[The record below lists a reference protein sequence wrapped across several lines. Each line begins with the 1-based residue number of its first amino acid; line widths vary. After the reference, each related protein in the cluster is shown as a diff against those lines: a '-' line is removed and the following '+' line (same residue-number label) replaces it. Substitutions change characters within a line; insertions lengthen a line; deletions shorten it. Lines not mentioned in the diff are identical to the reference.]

1 MRRILSRGLLLSLI
15 FTAGA
20 AVVPNPTS
28 GWVSGGRANATLE
41 DLESW
46 IHLQVKLTESKMY
59 GNISPAN
66 ALRGVILASPSKA
79 DPNYYYYWIR
89 DGALVMRS
97 VLLLR
102 ETTQGT
108 ERARHDQAMIDYV
121 HFSRANQIQTGP
133 EAMGEPRFNTD
144 GTINTEPWGRPQND
158 GPALRA
164 LTLMRYARALIAEGK
179 KDFVVKE
186 LYNGKFPADSVIK
199 ADLEYI
205 GHHWRFKCIDIWEEI
220 WGQHFFTRAVQ
231 LAALREG
238 AAFAREL
245 GDVGAAG
252 FYEKEANNVEGELAK
267 HWSTQRDYYLATVDS
282 NAGPDHQKPTELDTA
297 VLLGALSAEQAA
309 GPLALTDG
317 KILSTAV
324 KIENAFA
331 VLYAV
336 NKDKKLGTA
345 IGRYTEDY
353 YYGGNPWPLATAAFA
368 ELHYKVAKALKAA
381 SAFKLESSQLSF
393 FKQAVAGTPGV
404 TLAEGTDLA
413 ANENLRLQVI
423 AALIARGDGFMDR
436 IRFHANK
443 DGSLSEQFDRDSG
456 FMRSAYDLTWSY
468 SSFIRATLARDAAT
482 TN

>member
-1 MRRILSRGLLLSLI
+1 
-15 FTAGA
+15 
-20 AVVPNPTS
+20 
-28 GWVSGGRANATLE
+28 
-41 DLESW
+41 
-46 IHLQVKLTESKMY
+46 MY

-66 ALRGVILASPSKA
+66 ALRGVILASPSKL

-102 ETTQGT
+102 ETTQGA
-108 ERARHDQAMIDYV
+108 EHDRHDKAMIDYV
-121 HFSRANQIQTGP
+121 RFSRANQIQTGP

-179 KDFVVKE
+179 KDFVDKE
-186 LYNGKFPADSVIK
+186 LYSGKYPADTVIK

-205 GHHWRFKCIDIWEEI
+205 GHHWRFKCIDLWEEI

-238 AAFAREL
+238 TAFAREL
-245 GDVGAAG
+245 GDAGAAG
-252 FYEKEANNVEGELAK
+252 FYEKEANNIEAELAK
-267 HWSTQRDYYLATVDS
+267 HWSAQRDYYLATVDS

-297 VLLGALSAEQAA
+297 VLLGALSAEQTT

-331 VLYAV
+331 VLYSV

-368 ELHYKVAKALKAA
+368 ELHYKVATLVKN
-381 SAFKLESSQLSF
+381 SDSFKLEASQLGF
-393 FKQAVAGTPGV
+393 FRQAVAGMAGV
-404 TLAEGTDLA
+404 SLAEGTD
-413 ANENLRLQVI
+413 I
-423 AALIARGDGFMDR
+423 AADANLKSQVVTALITRGDGFMNR
-436 IRFHANK
+436 IRSHANK

-456 FMRSAYDLTWSY
+456 YMRSAYDLTWSY
-468 SSFIRATLARDAAT
+468 SAFIRATLARNRAT
-482 TN
+482 AN

>member
-1 MRRILSRGLLLSLI
+1 MRRIFGLGLCFALTTATLL
-15 FTAGA
+15 
-20 AVVPNPTS
+20 TS
-28 GWVSGGRANATLE
+28 TYVGRANATLE

-46 IHLQVKLTESKMY
+46 IRLQVKVTETKMY
-59 GNISPAN
+59 SNISPAN
-66 ALRGVILASPSKA
+66 TLPGVILASPSKD

-97 VLLLR
+97 VLMLR
-102 ETTQGT
+102 ETTSGT
-108 ERARHDQAMIDYV
+108 ERDRHDKAMIDYV
-121 HFSRANQIQTGP
+121 RFSRANQIQTGP

-144 GTINTEPWGRPQND
+144 GSINTEPWGRPQND

-164 LTLMRYARALIAEGK
+164 LTLMRYARALISEGK

-186 LYNGKFPADSVIK
+186 LYSGKYPADTVIK
-199 ADLEYI
+199 ADLEYV

-238 AAFAREL
+238 ALFARDL
-245 GDVGAAG
+245 GDAGAAG
-252 FYEKEANNVEGELAK
+252 FYEKEANLLETEIEK
-267 HWSTQRDYYLATVDS
+267 HWSDQRGYYLATVDS

-297 VLLGALSAEQAA
+297 VLLGALSSEQSS
-309 GPLALTDG
+309 GPLALTSG
-317 KILSTAV
+317 KVLSTAA
-324 KIENAFA
+324 KIEAAFS
-331 VLYAV
+331 VFYSI

-368 ELHYKVAKALKAA
+368 ELNYKLAAFLKT
-381 SAFKLESSQLSF
+381 STSFKLDKNQVSF
-393 FKQAVAGTPGV
+393 FADVLKSQSNMNVG
-404 TLAEGTDLA
+404 EGTDLA
-413 ANENLRLQVI
+413 ADAELKAQVV
-423 AALIARGDGFMDR
+423 AALMAKGDGFMDR

-456 FMRSAYDLTWSY
+456 FMRSAHDLTWSY
-468 SSFIRATLARDAAT
+468 SSFIRATLARNAAVA
-482 TN
+482 N